1 MSVPGPNTGPST
13 STLGITTSS
22 IHSETPPEDRR
33 DSVRPGTPSSSQSAA
48 AWDPVS
54 YRIGATTSGD
64 DRSSS
69 APSEFWPRSD
79 SDTAED
85 EGPTTSSKRSYTGKS
100 SGTSRFFR
108 AILQRFGRSYNK
120 RYEFLPNDIVCF
132 NLLLESHPVS
142 EANLS
147 NAVKQEKNRNVLQHK
162 IMLEVFDG
170 RLHLAPVVK
179 PRRVLDLGTGPGDWV
194 LGFGKRNPK
203 SAVLGIDLER
213 VHPEYEL
220 PNCRFQ
226 VFDFTERWMFGSFD
240 FIHLRMLGSLPSDEV
255 LNSIYD
261 NLNPGGWAE
270 FTEWIVILQSPDH
283 SIDHTAFYKWNRYIQ
298 KGKTICLIKS
308 LYHAADYKNV
318 LRKAGFVNIT
328 ERKYAVPVNT
338 WPPGKQLQRI
348 GTMMTTNYMTI
359 IEALSLPIFTEIL
372 GWSRQ
377 AFDSLLVDVKKDIG
391 DPRIHSFM
399 TLVTVYAQKP
409 REPPSSA
416 SSAQSIRAG

>member
-1 MSVPGPNTGPST
+1 MDKSKPAGSATDLPFRPST

-33 DSVRPGTPSSSQSAA
+33 DS
-48 AWDPVS
+48 
-54 YRIGATTSGD
+54 
-64 DRSSS
+64 
-69 APSEFWPRSD
+69 
-79 SDTAED
+79 
-85 EGPTTSSKRSYTGKS
+85 S

-120 RYEFLPNDIVCF
+120 RYEFLPNDI
-132 NLLLESHPVS
+132 
-142 EANLS
+142 
-147 NAVKQEKNRNVLQHK
+147 QEKNRNVLQHK

-255 LNSIYD
+255 LNSIYE

-298 KGKTICLIKS
+298 KGKTYLP
-308 LYHAADYKNV
+308 YQYKNA

-399 TLVTVYAQKP
+399 TL
-409 REPPSSA
+409 
-416 SSAQSIRAG
+416 